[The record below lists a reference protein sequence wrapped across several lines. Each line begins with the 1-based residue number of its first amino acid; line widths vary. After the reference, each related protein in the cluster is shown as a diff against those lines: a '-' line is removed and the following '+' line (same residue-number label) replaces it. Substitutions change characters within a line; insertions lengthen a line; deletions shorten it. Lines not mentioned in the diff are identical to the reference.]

1 MKSLPRISLDIA
13 LALSLALGCGLSQAA
28 IVSAS
33 FNALIGNVWRVAITV
48 QNDLGPASIPGL
60 TVYFDETLFGSLS
73 NAAAP
78 AGWDPLLFQPDAGLP
93 SAGAYDALAL
103 DSTFEVQAGQTRSG
117 FGVDVV
123 YLGIG
128 MPGPL
133 AYDIYRLDGNGNV
146 VPLGSGST
154 VTPSAVV
161 PEPMTAWLVALGLA
175 GSALTR
181 RSAVLHNGGRA

>member
-60 TVYFDETLFGSLS
+60 TVYFDQALFGALS
-73 NAAAP
+73 NEMAP
-78 AGWDPLLFQPDAGLP
+78 AGWHPLLFQPDTGLP
-93 SAGAYDALAL
+93 APGAFDALAL
-103 DSTFEVQAGQTRSG
+103 GGFEVLTGQTLSG
-117 FGVDVV
+117 FRVDVV
-123 YLGIG
+123 YLGTG

-154 VTPSAVV
+154 VAPSAVV